1 MIDLH
6 THHNRCGH
14 ARGSLRDYVTTAL
27 DKGVKVLGLSDHT
40 PMFAEEADHALP
52 PVAMPKS
59 EFPSYIAE
67 ALALKEEFARSIEIL
82 VSTEADF
89 FRGRVDPYSKALG
102 RYPLDY
108 VIGSVHMFEGRDI
121 FDTTRWETVEDSD
134 RELAA
139 VKGRYFRSVAEC
151 ARSGIFQV
159 IGHVDALK
167 GNHPRLGTVPA
178 PAATDEM
185 LRAIRESGA
194 VMEINT
200 SGGTKMHGGWYP
212 EHDLL
217 ERAYHFG
224 VPVTFASD
232 AHDPERVCDQ
242 YPEVVR
248 VLHDIGFR
256 TWTVFRRGAPRTVS
270 LT

>member
-6 THHNRCGH
+6 THHERCGH
-14 ARGSLRDYVTTAL
+14 ATGSLRDYVTAAL
-27 DKGVKVLGLSDHT
+27 DMGVKVLGLSDHT

-89 FRGRVDPYSKALG
+89 FQGRMDAYSRELAG
-102 RYPLDY
+102 YPLDY

-121 FDTTRWETVEDSD
+121 FDTTRWETVEDSEE
-134 RELAA
+134 ELAA
-139 VKGRYFRSVAEC
+139 VKGRYFRAVAEC
-151 ARSGIFQV
+151 ARSGLFQV
-159 IGHVDALK
+159 MGHVDALK
-167 GNHPRLGTVPA
+167 GNHPELGTVPA
-178 PAATDEM
+178 PAAADEM
-185 LRAIRESGA
+185 LRAIRDAGA
-194 VMEINT
+194 VMEVNT

-217 ERAYHFG
+217 ERAHHFG
-224 VPVTFASD
+224 VPLTFASD
-232 AHDPERVCDQ
+232 AHVPERVCDQ
-242 YPEVVR
+242 YPDVVR

-256 TWTVFRRGAPRTVS
+256 TWTVFRRGVPRTVP
-270 LT
+270 LA

>member
-14 ARGSLRDYVTTAL
+14 ATGSLREYVTAAL

-40 PMFAEEADHALP
+40 PMFAEDADHALP

-59 EFPSYIAE
+59 EFPSYVAE

-89 FRGRVDPYSKALG
+89 FSGRMDPYTEALS

-121 FDTTRWETVEDSD
+121 FDTTRWENIAES
-134 RELAA
+134 ELAA
-139 VKGRYFRSVAEC
+139 VKGRYFQAIAAC
-151 ARSGIFQV
+151 ARSGLFQV
-159 IGHVDALK
+159 MGHIDALK
-167 GNHPRLGTVPA
+167 GNCPQLGAVPA
-178 PAATDEM
+178 PAAADEM
-185 LRAIRESGA
+185 LRAIRDSGA

-200 SGGTKMHGGWYP
+200 SGGTKMCGGWYP
-212 EHDLL
+212 ESDIL
-217 ERAYHFG
+217 ERAFHFG

-232 AHDPERVCDQ
+232 AHVPDRICDQ
-242 YPEVVR
+242 YPEVVQ
-248 VLHDIGFR
+248 VLHAIGFR
-256 TWTVFRRGAPRTVS
+256 TWTVFRRGTARTLPLS
-270 LT
+270 